1 MRQIILKPEI
11 QKYATCKEF
20 CEDFNIKE
28 DDLII
33 TNEYIY
39 NPNFSQIG
47 LKCHVLFQ
55 EKYGAG
61 EPSDEMVEAIWNDI
75 KDLGFKRIF
84 AIGGGTII
92 DISKLF
98 AMSNVSPVL
107 DLYDK
112 KVAPIKDKEV
122 ILVPTTC
129 GTGSEVTNISIL
141 ELKSRHTKLGLAVD
155 ELYADYA
162 VLIPELLEG
171 LPFKF
176 FATSSIDAI
185 IHAVESYVS
194 PKATPYTETF
204 ALKAMEMIING
215 YKVIAEKGQ
224 EARMGLLEDFL
235 IGSNFAGISFA
246 LAGTGAVH
254 AMSYPF
260 GAYYH
265 VPHGEANYTFFTEVF
280 KVYQKLD
287 PNCKINKL
295 NEYLGKLLDCK
306 PEDVFTELEKLLTA
320 IIEKK
325 PLSAYGVKEEELK
338 DFTENVMTKQGR
350 LMANCCVPLKEEDVY
365 GIYKA
370 LYK

>member
-1 MRQIILKPEI
+1 MKPEI
-11 QKYATCKEF
+11 QKYKTCKEF
-20 CEDFNIKE
+20 CEDFKVCE
-28 DDLII
+28 DDLFV

-39 NPNFSQIG
+39 NPNFSQLG
-47 LKCHVLFQ
+47 LKCHVIFQ

-61 EPSDEMVEAIWNDI
+61 EPSDEMVEAIYKDI
-75 KDLGFKRIF
+75 KDINYKRVF
-84 AIGGGTII
+84 AVGGGTII
-92 DISKLF
+92 DICKLF
-98 AMSNVSPVL
+98 ALKNVSPVL

-112 KVAPIKDKEV
+112 TVQPIRDKEV

-162 VLIPELLEG
+162 VLVPELLEG

-176 FATSSIDAI
+176 FATSSIDAL

-194 PKATPYTETF
+194 PKATPYTEVF
-204 ALKAMEMIING
+204 ALKAMEMIIEG
-215 YKVIAEKGQ
+215 YKVIAAKGQ
-224 EARMGLLEDFL
+224 EARLTLLEDFL
-235 IGSNFAGISFA
+235 IASNFAGISFA

-260 GAYYH
+260 GAGYH
-265 VPHGEANYTFFTEVF
+265 VPHGEANYCFFTEVF
-280 KVYQKLD
+280 KVYQELQ
-287 PNCKINKL
+287 PEGKIVKL
-295 NEYLGKLLDCK
+295 NNHLAKLLNCNS
-306 PEDVFTELEKLLTA
+306 DVVFPELESLLTA

-325 PLSAYGVKEEELK
+325 PLHEYGVKEEELK

-350 LMANCCVPLKEEDVY
+350 LMANCYTPLNEEQVL

-370 LYK
+370 LY